1 MRNLIRSA
9 VAYIVALLLAY
20 YSMLTYTFSIPWYT
34 WISLGFG
41 FIVTY
46 CILDIIDRNLD
57 KLEQSE
63 EVSAEPMDGD
73 GE

>member
-9 VAYIVALLLAY
+9 VAYIIALLLAY
-20 YSMLTYTFSIPWYT
+20 YSMLTYTFSMPWYT
-34 WISLGFG
+34 WLSLAFG

-57 KLEQSE
+57 KLERVSE
-63 EVSAEPMDGD
+63 VDVEPMDGD
-73 GE
+73 VK